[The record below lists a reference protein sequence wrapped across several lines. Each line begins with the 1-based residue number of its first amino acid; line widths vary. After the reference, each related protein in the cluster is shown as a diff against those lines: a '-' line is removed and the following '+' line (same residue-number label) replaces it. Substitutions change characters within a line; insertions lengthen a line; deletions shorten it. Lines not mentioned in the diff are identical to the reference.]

1 MRRIMIAGTNVDAR
15 TIVGSEDQIGDIAMD
30 NCQFV
35 DPCSRPDVCEHGG
48 NCSVKNGEISCECDG
63 SGYIGKHCHFGTFS
77 LSPIVLS
84 SVNSVCDIE

>member
-77 LSPIVLS
+77 HTSHCTVLRKF
-84 SVNSVCDIE
+84 CR